1 MVDGEDELAQ
11 VFSSLPS
18 LSFDFLI
25 MHNNQNVKVLRAGV
39 FGKVTF
45 KKFSL
50 TWGVLEEVEADAL
63 DGSKDIVTRMDFD
76 MNHISIFPFETLKR
90 FPNLTHLSLS
100 WNSLSDFPRIYS
112 QSLTDLWLIWNPMG
126 NVPADAFT
134 QLPSLSTVRLGHSE
148 LTSIEPA
155 IFMGL
160 FKFYDVNNLKCG
172 IVIKAAKDALRDCTY
187 CEKIY
192 IYVILIQK
200 CTVKRRAYKP
210 IFRRIIHYNGDELI
224 FLKPIMPSEMWKCFI
239 MTAYGVV
246 SKRGSF
252 ICTGVLRWFIYELEI
267 LNEAFK
273 D

>member
-1 MVDGEDELAQ
+1 IRCEDMQDHAKTTDAFNFSQACPDENILYPCECIIDDWTNTLNLNCTMVDGEDELAQ

-148 LTSIEPA
+148 LTSIEP
-155 IFMGL
+155 G
-160 FKFYDVNNLKCG
+160 
-172 IVIKAAKDALRDCTY
+172 
-187 CEKIY
+187 
-192 IYVILIQK
+192 
-200 CTVKRRAYKP
+200 
-210 IFRRIIHYNGDELI
+210 
-224 FLKPIMPSEMWKCFI
+224 
-239 MTAYGVV
+239 
-246 SKRGSF
+246 
-252 ICTGVLRWFIYELEI
+252 
-267 LNEAFK
+267 
-273 D
+273 